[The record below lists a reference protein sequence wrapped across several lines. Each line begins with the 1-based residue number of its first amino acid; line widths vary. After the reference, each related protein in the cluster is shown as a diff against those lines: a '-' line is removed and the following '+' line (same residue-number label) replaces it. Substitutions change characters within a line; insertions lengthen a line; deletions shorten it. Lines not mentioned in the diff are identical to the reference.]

1 VKNMVLPNPLPQ
13 VEMEPHIETIV
24 IAPGA
29 TTAATDTGIDLPSG
43 TSPILYLLGAR
54 TVASTGS
61 AYTTQE
67 LTVVTYAAPA
77 GSNNIA
83 VKDYNTVQVGN
94 NTTNTTTLILTAI
107 CGEKG
112 YSGAFNTLP
121 NPYPYLEMEP
131 HIETLT
137 WRTAAVNADT
147 AFDLP
152 SVAPPIVK
160 VLGGRLLSQTA
171 DVVTQTALTAVDYTT
186 NPSAGEIAVVDYNSL
201 ICGTATTTSMLISL
215 EVVTAPKGYT
225 GAVNAA
231 LNPLPQVEMEPHI
244 ETIVMYTASAA
255 DTAFDFP
262 ASTPPVVG
270 ILNAKT
276 HASSSGVLT
285 EQALTVATYDT
296 TMGATSIALKD
307 YNSLICGTDFSGTK
321 TRLMLTVVCA
331 PKGYNGS
338 IKT

>member
-1 VKNMVLPNPLPQ
+1 MVLPNPLPQ
-13 VEMEPHIETIV
+13 VEMEPHIETII

-29 TTAATDTGIDLPSG
+29 TTSGDDIDMPSG
-43 TSPILYLLGAR
+43 TSPILFLLGGR
-54 TVASTGS
+54 TATSTGS

-67 LTVVTYAAPA
+67 LTVVTYAAAP
-77 GSNNIA
+77 SSDEVC
-83 VKDYNTVQVGN
+83 VKDYNTLLCGN
-94 NTTNTTTLILTAI
+94 NTLTTDTLIITAI

-215 EVVTAPKGYT
+215 EVVAASKGYS
-225 GAVNAA
+225 GSVNAA

-244 ETIVMYTASAA
+244 ETVVMYTASAA
-255 DTAFDFP
+255 DTAFDLP
-262 ASTPPVVG
+262 TGIPPVVG
-270 ILNAKT
+270 ILNAKS
-276 HASSSGVLT
+276 HASASGVLT
-285 EQALTVATYDT
+285 EQALTVATYAT

-307 YNSLICGTDFSGTK
+307 YNSLICGKDFSGTK
-321 TRLMLTVVCA
+321 TKLILNLICA
-331 PKGYNGS
+331 SKGYNGS